1 MGKIIFLSGAAVL
14 VLLMV
19 AGLLGSIVSS
29 LKDWARDHSRLK
41 GK

>member
-1 MGKIIFLSGAAVL
+1 MGRIIFFVGASALVL
-14 VLLMV
+14 VAV